1 MTALTTHIHPALVF
15 LGGLVVVVLGAELLL
30 RSATQVA
37 NMLRV
42 PPVVI
47 GLTIVS
53 LGTSMPELAVGI
65 TAASEGK
72 GSLAVGNIVGAN
84 IMIILLVLGASAAIR
99 PLPIAGRA
107 ARLDLPAMITAVA
120 ALIIVSVDGVL
131 VRTEGALLLLGA
143 LAYTGLTVQW
153 SRRESRHVKAEFAA
167 EFAAEPPPAV
177 ARGPLFAWHGLLL
190 AAAIALTVLGADL
203 LVAGAT
209 DLALAFGVSDAVI
222 GLTIVAL
229 GTSSP
234 ELATT
239 LVATLRG
246 DRDVAIGNIMGSSV
260 YNILAILGLTL
271 LVSPLP
277 VDLSRDLLRVD
288 LPIALAVALVC
299 WPVFRSDRMIS
310 RAEGLLFV
318 AAYATYLL
326 LLLVLRT

>member
-1 MTALTTHIHPALVF
+1 MSTLTTHVHPALVF

-30 RSATQVA
+30 RSATRVA
-37 NMLRV
+37 NMLGV
-42 PPVVI
+42 APIVI

-84 IMIILLVLGASAAIR
+84 IMIILLVLGLSAAIQ
-99 PLPIAGRA
+99 PLPIGGRA
-107 ARLDLPAMITAVA
+107 ARLDLPAMIAAVS
-120 ALIIVSVDGVL
+120 ALIIISLDGVL
-131 VRTEGALLLLGA
+131 LRTEGALLLLGA
-143 LAYTGLTVQW
+143 LAYTGLIVQW
-153 SRRESRHVKAEFAA
+153 SRRESRRVHAEFAA
-167 EFAAEPPPAV
+167 EFAAAPAP
-177 ARGPLFAWHGLLL
+177 AAQRGRLFAGHGLLL
-190 AAAIALTVLGADL
+190 AGAIALTVLGADL

-246 DRDVAIGNIMGSSV
+246 DRDVAIGNLMGSSV
-260 YNILAILGLTL
+260 YNILAILGMTL

-277 VDLSRDLLRVD
+277 VDLSRDLLRID

-299 WPVFRSDRMIS
+299 WPVFRSERQIS
-310 RAEGLLFV
+310 RREGLLFV
-318 AAYATYLL
+318 GGYLSYLL

>member
-1 MTALTTHIHPALVF
+1 MSTLTTHVHPALVF

-30 RSATQVA
+30 RSATRVA
-37 NMLRV
+37 NMLGV
-42 PPVVI
+42 APIVI

-84 IMIILLVLGASAAIR
+84 IMIILLVLGLSAAIQ
-99 PLPIAGRA
+99 PLPIGGRA
-107 ARLDLPAMITAVA
+107 ARLDLPAMIAAVS
-120 ALIIVSVDGVL
+120 ALIIISLDGVL
-131 VRTEGALLLLGA
+131 LRTEGALLLLGA
-143 LAYTGLTVQW
+143 LAYTGLIVQW
-153 SRRESRHVKAEFAA
+153 SRREGRRVRAEFAA
-167 EFAAEPPPAV
+167 EFAAAPAP
-177 ARGPLFAWHGLLL
+177 AAQRGRLFAGHGLLL
-190 AAAIALTVLGADL
+190 AGAIALTVLGADL

-246 DRDVAIGNIMGSSV
+246 DRDVAIGNLMGSSV
-260 YNILAILGLTL
+260 YNILAILGMTL

-277 VDLSRDLLRVD
+277 VDLSRDLLRID
-288 LPIALAVALVC
+288 LPIALTVALVC
-299 WPVFRSDRMIS
+299 WPVFRSDRQIS
-310 RAEGLLFV
+310 RREGLLFV
-318 AAYATYLL
+318 GGYLSYLL